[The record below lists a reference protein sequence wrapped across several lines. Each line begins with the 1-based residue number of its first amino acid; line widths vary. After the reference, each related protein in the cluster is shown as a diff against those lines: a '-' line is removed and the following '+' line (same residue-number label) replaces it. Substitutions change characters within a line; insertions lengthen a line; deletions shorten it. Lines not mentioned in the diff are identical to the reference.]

1 MSYAESA
8 PSILLVSGGKSP
20 LLVPEGL
27 CVDGMSPALHRV
39 AEAHEVLP
47 ACRRLSP
54 DLVLVDAP
62 TVAGP
67 LGLLAD
73 VAAADLPWPPALLL
87 VADDPD
93 GRMRDQALGLGAWD
107 LLPRPV
113 DRATLLARVGLC
125 LRARLKHRGLAERVQ
140 KLEYGLNDRNQ
151 RLADAMDLL
160 RAAERRLSELA
171 RQSEG
176 KLRQRSDMM
185 ASAAHELRTPL
196 HAIIGF
202 ADLIRQEAYGKVGDP
217 RYAEY
222 ADDIHQAA
230 RQLLELVDGTLDL
243 ARAESGADG
252 LEIREVDIGR
262 AVQDSVR
269 MLRQL
274 ADGSG
279 VTLRVVVPDTPL
291 RIKTDPEKV
300 RQIVLNL
307 ASNAI
312 KFTPAGG
319 TVTVEVARS
328 PDDGAIIMVVRDTGI
343 GMSSQDIPTALR
355 PFGQVR
361 RPDRPHPK
369 GTGLGLPL
377 TKRFVELLGGR
388 LDIESQPGKG
398 TMVRVVL
405 PAAAPQSGGMAQAE
419 VA

>member
-1 MSYAESA
+1 M
-8 PSILLVSGGKSP
+8 
-20 LLVPEGL
+20 
-27 CVDGMSPALHRV
+27 
-39 AEAHEVLP
+39 
-47 ACRRLSP
+47 
-54 DLVLVDAP
+54 
-62 TVAGP
+62 
-67 LGLLAD
+67 
-73 VAAADLPWPPALLL
+73 
-87 VADDPD
+87 
-93 GRMRDQALGLGAWD
+93 
-107 LLPRPV
+107 
-113 DRATLLARVGLC
+113 DRATLLARIALC
-125 LRARLKHRGLAERVQ
+125 LRARLKQRALVGRVQ
-140 KLEYGLNDRNQ
+140 KLEAGLNDRNQ

-160 RAAERRLSELA
+160 RAAERRLSDLA

-176 KLRQRSDMM
+176 KLRQRTDMM
-185 ASAAHELRTPL
+185 ANAAHELRTPL

-230 RQLLELVDGTLDL
+230 RQLLDLVDGTLDL

-252 LEIREVDIGR
+252 LDIREVDIGR

-279 VTLRVVVPDTPL
+279 VTLKVVVPDTPL
-291 RIKTDPEKV
+291 RIRTDPEKV

-312 KFTPAGG
+312 KFTPSGG
-319 TVTVEVARS
+319 TVTVEVTRA

-388 LDIESQPGKG
+388 LEIESQPGKG

-405 PAAAPQSGGMAQAE
+405 PATAPQGSGIPQAE

>member
-1 MSYAESA
+1 MPYAESS
-8 PSILLVSGGKSP
+8 PSILLVGGGKSP

-27 CVDGMSPALHRV
+27 CADGMSLALHGV
-39 AEAHEVLP
+39 AESHEVLP

-54 DLVLVDAP
+54 DLVLIDGPA
-62 TVAGP
+62 VAGP

-107 LLPRPV
+107 LLAKPV
-113 DRATLLARVGLC
+113 DRATLLARIALC
-125 LRARLKHRGLAERVQ
+125 LRARLKQRALVGRVQ
-140 KLEYGLNDRNQ
+140 KLEAGLNDRNQ

-160 RAAERRLSELA
+160 RAAERRLSDLA

-176 KLRQRSDMM
+176 KLRQRTDMM
-185 ASAAHELRTPL
+185 ANAAHELRTPL

-230 RQLLELVDGTLDL
+230 RQLLDLVDGTLDL

-252 LEIREVDIGR
+252 LDIREVDIGR

-279 VTLRVVVPDTPL
+279 VTLKVVVPDTPL
-291 RIKTDPEKV
+291 RIRTDPEKV

-312 KFTPAGG
+312 KFTPSGG
-319 TVTVEVARS
+319 TVTVEVTRA

-388 LDIESQPGKG
+388 LEIESQPGKG

-405 PAAAPQSGGMAQAE
+405 PATAPQGSGIPQAE